1 MMWRKT
7 SDFCVKWVYV
17 CTVQAAEG
25 VEYPAVVSLSLSGGG
40 SDFCNIAS
48 PSPSSFTVTS
58 ATFERCIQNFTA
70 YCADTV

>member
-25 VEYPAVVSLSLSGGG
+25 VEYPAVVSLSLSL
-40 SDFCNIAS
+40 SLSAVVLCNCVAAL
-48 PSPSSFTVTS
+48 VGH
-58 ATFERCIQNFTA
+58 
-70 YCADTV
+70 